1 MVIGAAL
8 SWRGVFLYSQGGD
21 IWHEPCPF
29 FGGQHD
35 LSELKFGSL
44 VGECQRSA
52 GWFILVAVLCGC
64 VALFLQ
70 VAANFANDYSDG
82 IRGTDEGRAVDSA
95 RSFAKTPSAESTS
108 TPEALPASQ
117 SQHGPARLVA
127 SGVSPKKV
135 LAAAGINALIAC
147 LCGLAVVA
155 LTGYWWFILVGIACL
170 VAGWCYVGGKHPYG
184 YHYLGEIFVFIF
196 FGLVA
201 TCGTMFALAGTISTE
216 GMLGGANVGLIAVA
230 VLCVNNLR
238 DVETDRTH
246 GKHTWMTALGRRN
259 GTVFAIA
266 LLSVAVLLLAAYIL
280 LLYTAAVDACDADNR
295 NTGGHV
301 RDVRCRRRRDRKK
314 KIRRGAA
321 AVHVLLTGAR
331 RNVRVLR
338 GVCLALQRQCNEMKI
353 VAKRGASIV
362 GNGLFWVCQAVD
374 LQA

>member
-1 MVIGAAL
+1 MPAFRRLVHLGGGAVRL
-8 SWRGVFLYSQGGD
+8 RGVVPAGRREFRERLFRRHT
-21 IWHEPCPF
+21 WH
-29 FGGQHD
+29 
-35 LSELKFGSL
+35 
-44 VGECQRSA
+44 R
-52 GWFILVAVLCGC
+52 
-64 VALFLQ
+64 
-70 VAANFANDYSDG
+70 
-82 IRGTDEGRAVDSA
+82 RGRAVDSA

-108 TPEALPASQ
+108 TPETLPASQ
-117 SQHGPARLVA
+117 PQHGPCPSRRVRRESKESTCRGRNQRADRLPVRSGCRYIDRLLVVHPGRYRLSRGRLV
-127 SGVSPKKV
+127 
-135 LAAAGINALIAC
+135 LRRRQ
-147 LCGLAVVA
+147 
-155 LTGYWWFILVGIACL
+155 T
-170 VAGWCYVGGKHPYG
+170 PYG

-259 GTVFAIA
+259 GTVFCDCAA
-266 LLSVAVLLLAAYIL
+266 VRRRAVARR
-280 LLYTAAVDACDADNR
+280 LYTAAVDACDADNR

-321 AVHVLLTGAR
+321 AVRVLLTGAR

>member
-1 MVIGAAL
+1 MATT
-8 SWRGVFLYSQGGD
+8 
-21 IWHEPCPF
+21 IW
-29 FGGQHD
+29 
-35 LSELKFGSL
+35 
-44 VGECQRSA
+44 VR
-52 GWFILVAVLCGC
+52 
-64 VALFLQ
+64 
-70 VAANFANDYSDG
+70 Y
-82 IRGTDEGRAVDSA
+82 
-95 RSFAKTPSAESTS
+95 
-108 TPEALPASQ
+108 
-117 SQHGPARLVA
+117 
-127 SGVSPKKV
+127 
-135 LAAAGINALIAC
+135 
-147 LCGLAVVA
+147 
-155 LTGYWWFILVGIACL
+155 
-170 VAGWCYVGGKHPYG
+170 
-184 YHYLGEIFVFIF
+184 FVFIF

-280 LLYTAAVDACDADNR
+280 LLSTL
-295 NTGGHV
+295 
-301 RDVRCRRRRDRKK
+301 RCRQSQYWRSRARCALPPRRDRKK

-321 AVHVLLTGAR
+321 AVHVLLAGAR

-353 VAKRGASIV
+353 VAKTWGVNRRKRLVLGV
-362 GNGLFWVCQAVD
+362 QAVD